1 MGCGMV
7 SLHES
12 FHVAGVPA
20 GAILREMSD
29 RALTT
34 ITCFQIPGGP
44 LVHNESRIEFDH
56 DVFGWTLFSYA
67 EHGNDLR
74 IEVARDDR
82 FAHGCVPSYA
92 ELMVI
97 RGMLLAGKTR
107 LSFTTLDDSDA
118 SARPNPTELSITSE
132 PGSID
137 KAGTVIPTTGHV
149 VLRVN
154 GEVRNR
160 HWLAGTTVV
169 ASDWNGARSYT
180 EPTLSDSL
188 IGLDSQVDTISHNPP
203 KTNSS
208 SLLSRQRRY
217 GRCCI
222 RISLRESGATES
234 RAATLC
240 PQPIGGVCPYVVCQ
254 AAR

>member
-1 MGCGMV
+1 M
-7 SLHES
+7 LLTFES

-56 DVFGWTLFSYA
+56 DVFGWTSFSYA

-74 IEVARDDR
+74 VEVARDDR
-82 FAHGCVPSYA
+82 FALGCVPSYA
-92 ELMVI
+92 EWMVI

-107 LSFTTLDDSDA
+107 LSFTTLDDGDA
-118 SARPNPTELSITSE
+118 SARPQATELSITSE

-137 KAGTVIPTTGHV
+137 RKGTAIPTNGHV

-160 HWLAGTTVV
+160 HWIAGISVV
-169 ASDWNGARSYT
+169 ASDWNGARSYA
-180 EPTLSDSL
+180 EATLSDSL
-188 IGLDSQVDTISHNPP
+188 IGLDREVSAI
-203 KTNSS
+203 
-208 SLLSRQRRY
+208 LR
-217 GRCCI
+217 GRWH
-222 RISLRESGATES
+222 SGGED
-234 RAATLC
+234 
-240 PQPIGGVCPYVVCQ
+240 V
-254 AAR
+254 

>member
-1 MGCGMV
+1 M
-7 SLHES
+7 
-12 FHVAGVPA
+12 P
-20 GAILREMSD
+20 D

-44 LVHNESRIEFDH
+44 LVHNESRTESDH
-56 DVFGWTLFSYA
+56 DVFGWTSFSYA

-92 ELMVI
+92 EWMVI
-97 RGMLLAGKTR
+97 RGMLLAGETR

-118 SARPNPTELSITSE
+118 SPRPHPTELSITSE
-132 PGSID
+132 SRSID
-137 KAGTVIPTTGHV
+137 KTGTVIPSTGHV

-154 GEVRNR
+154 DEARNR

-169 ASDWNGARSYT
+169 ASDWNGARSDT
-180 EPTLSDSL
+180 EATLSDSL

-208 SLLSRQRRY
+208 SSLSRQRSY
-217 GRCCI
+217 GRCGT
-222 RISLRESGATES
+222 RISLREFGCDRIPSSHAVSATHRGGWKYHVS
-234 RAATLC
+234 RLC
-240 PQPIGGVCPYVVCQ
+240 NF
-254 AAR
+254 AER